1 LPSYVLN
8 GKSPYE
14 MIYKKSHTLFL
25 ILRVFGC
32 LCFATIVNNH
42 DKLGSRSEKCV
53 MIGYSNYKK
62 GYRLYSLDK
71 HQFIFSRDVKFI
83 ESAFPFK
90 DSVSKKVDTSNVFQ
104 DLNHINLFDNDYPE
118 MPSDVERVDPNL
130 NSDYR
135 SHNDSDHSFLSGG
148 GVDTVNFPSNN
159 SGNDADSGDNIFAAQ
174 DEQVTT
180 LKDNIISKD
189 DLDQIPS
196 ISTKDTQIVKSS
208 RQTVFLR
215 NYNDFLDKKAIGSK
229 WIFKIKY
236 KSSGKIDRYKARLV
250 AQGFGQKERID
261 YEETFSPVVK
271 MVTVRCLFNIVVSNS
286 WQVFQ
291 LNVTNAFLYGD
302 LFETWNAKLTSALIE
317 NDFSQS
323 KSNYSL
329 YTKSDKG
336 VVETL
341 ITLSV
346 SRRFYGREK
355 VTIADLFYLHNMD
368 GGMLVDVPWKV
379 ARFLDEKAKGAQ
391 KKSKI
396 VGAHLIGRI
405 ARYFE
410 LMSGNAL
417 NAVTRGHGTALY
429 DIVKLEDLGMIRF
442 NEAG

>member
-1 LPSYVLN
+1 MIQVQGMRKDNDLKNSKSKDKGSKSRSQSMNEQSRYKQDKTKTRLPSYVLN

-42 DKLGSRSEKCV
+42 DKLGSRSDKCV

-83 ESAFPFK
+83 ESVFPFK

-104 DLNHINLFDNDYPE
+104 DLNHINLFDNDYSE
-118 MPSDVERVDPNL
+118 MPCDVERVDPNL

-135 SHNDSDHSFLSGG
+135 SHNDSDHSFVPGG

-159 SGNDADSGDNIFAAQ
+159 SGNDADSGDDIFAAQ
-174 DEQVTT
+174 DEQETT

-196 ISTKDTQIVKSS
+196 ISTEGTQIM
-208 RQTVFLR
+208 R
-215 NYNDFLDKKAIGSK
+215 
-229 WIFKIKY
+229 
-236 KSSGKIDRYKARLV
+236 
-250 AQGFGQKERID
+250 RID

-271 MVTVRCLFNIVVSNS
+271 MVIVRCLFNIVVSNS
-286 WQVFQ
+286 WHVLQ
-291 LNVTNAFLYGD
+291 LDVTNAFLYGD
-302 LFETWNAKLTSALIE
+302 LFETVYMKQPKGYFPSDNKVCRLKKSLYGLKQSLRQWNAKLTYALIE

-323 KSNYSL
+323 KSDYSL

-336 VVETL
+336 IVET
-341 ITLSV
+341 
-346 SRRFYGREK
+346 
-355 VTIADLFYLHNMD
+355 
-368 GGMLVDVPWKV
+368 
-379 ARFLDEKAKGAQ
+379 
-391 KKSKI
+391 
-396 VGAHLIGRI
+396 
-405 ARYFE
+405 
-410 LMSGNAL
+410 
-417 NAVTRGHGTALY
+417 
-429 DIVKLEDLGMIRF
+429 
-442 NEAG
+442 